1 MMKLFLHGADLVF
14 SSKAKAM
21 CDASGATMLSLRG
34 AGPFP
39 EAAHAPVVVDLVGRD
54 ALTAITALTVAGA
67 TPLIAFGSH
76 IHAARLEEA
85 RAAGADEA
93 IPNSRF
99 ESRLRELL
107 KE

>member
-1 MMKLFLHGADLVF
+1 MTAPLDDPEPPREAE
-14 SSKAKAM
+14 SRRSKGEKDSA
-21 CDASGATMLSLRG
+21 
-34 AGPFP
+34 
-39 EAAHAPVVVDLVGRD
+39 
-54 ALTAITALTVAGA
+54 TALKAAGA